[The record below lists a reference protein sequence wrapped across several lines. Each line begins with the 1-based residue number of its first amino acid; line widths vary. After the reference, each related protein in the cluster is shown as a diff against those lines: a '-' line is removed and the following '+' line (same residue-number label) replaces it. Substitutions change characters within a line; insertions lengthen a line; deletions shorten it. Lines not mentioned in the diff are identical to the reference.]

1 MLRARI
7 SIALGIRTKAEFME
21 LPLTD
26 QEFWLAYQMR
36 KDREL
41 KRLLEKLSK
50 PEYPDV
56 GSMVQVLM
64 EMS

>member
-1 MLRARI
+1 
-7 SIALGIRTKAEFME
+7 ME
-21 LPLTD
+21 LPITD

-50 PEYPDV
+50 PDYPDV